1 MSRVLVFKLRFCGV
15 FFFFLTK
22 RNVMSMIF
30 SQQQILSDKLLL
42 VVMDEQ
48 KINLSCEFKLEPI
61 TTYYL

>member
-1 MSRVLVFKLRFCGV
+1 
-15 FFFFLTK
+15 
-22 RNVMSMIF
+22 MSMIF

-48 KINLSCEFKLEPI
+48 KINLNCEFKLEPI

>member
-1 MSRVLVFKLRFCGV
+1 
-15 FFFFLTK
+15 
-22 RNVMSMIF
+22 MSMIF